1 MKVLG
6 INFSYRKSGNCANC
20 IKFCLGK
27 LEESNVETEKIDIF
41 DFNLSPCSDCD
52 YLCFRG
58 KCPKEDGI
66 HEIISKCKKA
76 DKIIF
81 ALPTFRG
88 HLPSSYFIF
97 SERLQGIFR
106 ENIDLD
112 DVLFRKVN
120 LIVIGNL
127 TAGGDMALHEAL
139 SEFTN
144 KPFQTETLLL
154 SSREYDKRS
163 IQGDLTDD
171 NLVKQRLE
179 KFISS
184 I

>member
-6 INFSYRKSGNCANC
+6 INFSYRKSGNCADC
-20 IKFCLGK
+20 IEFCMDRLK
-27 LEESNVETEKIDIF
+27 ENHNEVENIDIS
-41 DFNLSPCSDCD
+41 DFSLSPCCNCD
-52 YLCFRG
+52 YLCFRD

-66 HEIISKCKKA
+66 HEIINKCKEA

-88 HLPSSYFIF
+88 HLSSSYFIF

-112 DVLFRKVN
+112 QVLFRKVN

-127 TAGGDMALHEAL
+127 SAGGDMALHEAF

-144 KPFQTETLLL
+144 KPFRTEALLL

-163 IQGDLTDD
+163 IDGDLIDD
-171 NLVKQRLE
+171 DLVKQRLE
-179 KFISS
+179 RFISNF
-184 I
+184 